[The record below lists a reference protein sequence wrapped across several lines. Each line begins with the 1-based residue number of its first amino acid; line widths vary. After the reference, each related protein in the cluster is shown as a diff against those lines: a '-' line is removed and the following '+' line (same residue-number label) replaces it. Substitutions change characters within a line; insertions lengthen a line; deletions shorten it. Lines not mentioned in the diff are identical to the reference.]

1 MTAAPCKILPFPP
14 FAVGIVREGN
24 AWLVLAARGNGWLY
38 GSRREATADAAWL
51 SRHEGVPV
59 LDREGRP

>member
-1 MTAAPCKILPFPP
+1 
-14 FAVGIVREGN
+14 
-24 AWLVLAARGNGWLY
+24 VLAARGNGWLY